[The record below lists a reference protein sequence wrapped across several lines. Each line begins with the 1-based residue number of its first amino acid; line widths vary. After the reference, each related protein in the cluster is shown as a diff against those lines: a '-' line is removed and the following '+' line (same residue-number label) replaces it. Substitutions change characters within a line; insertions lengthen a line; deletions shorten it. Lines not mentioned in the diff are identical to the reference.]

1 MEITPRI
8 LHYLVA
14 LSEFRHFGRAAESL
28 GISQPALLRSL
39 NALEQA
45 FGVRLFDRSRRD
57 GVEPTD
63 CGRLLVERG
72 RDLIVKSEELIR
84 EIELRKGLETGQLTV
99 TSGMYPAVLTVA
111 KALGELLRKH
121 PKVRCRMRIATWREA
136 TEDVLMRR
144 SDLAVAEI
152 SEAEQEP
159 QLATE
164 PIAQRQ
170 LFFFCRPGHPLA
182 GRRKMTIEQVAEYPW
197 VSTRAPKRVRSF
209 LPTDLRASGWI
220 DPSNGDFVPAILVD
234 DLDSARL
241 AVTESDG
248 IGAAPREVLLEAL
261 QRREV
266 CELPIAP
273 PWLRLNY
280 GLIYLRNRTL
290 SPAAHFLVETIK
302 RHESMLRQ
310 PAATTKRRVASRSE
324 VSRGMK

>member
-1 MEITPRI
+1 MELTPRI
-8 LHYLVA
+8 LQYLVA
-14 LSEFRHFGRAAESL
+14 LAEFRHFGRAAESL
-28 GISQPALLRSL
+28 GISQPALSRSL
-39 NALEQA
+39 NAMEQA
-45 FGVRLFDRSRRD
+45 LGVRLFDRSRRD

-72 RDLIVKSEELIR
+72 RDLIVKSDELIR
-84 EIELRKGLETGQLTV
+84 EIELLKGLETGQLTV

-111 KALGELLRKH
+111 KSIGELLRKH

-136 TEDVLMRR
+136 TEDVLLRR
-144 SDLAVAEI
+144 ADLAVAEI

-182 GRRKMTIEQVAEYPW
+182 DRRKVTIDQVAEYPW
-197 VSTRAPKRVRSF
+197 VSTRAPQRIRSF
-209 LPTDLRASGWI
+209 LPSDLRASGWI
-220 DPSNGDFVPAILVD
+220 DPANGDFVPAILVD
-234 DLDSARL
+234 DIHSAWL

-248 IGAAPREVLLEAL
+248 IGAAPREILQEAL
-261 QRREV
+261 QRHEV
-266 CELPIAP
+266 CELPITL

-290 SPAAHFLVETIK
+290 SPAAHFLVDRIK
-302 RHESMLRQ
+302 RRESMVQ
-310 PAATTKRRVASRSE
+310 QSAAPTKRRAASRS
-324 VSRGMK
+324 